1 MSLRVVGAGLGRT
14 GTHSLKLAL
23 ETLLDAPCY
32 HMIEIRERPDDAD
45 VWRRAAEGETLDLTR
60 SIEGYA
66 ATVDWPTA
74 AFWRQLSQENPDA
87 VILLSTR
94 ASSEEWWESAN
105 STIFEVSR
113 QMDPGPVYHMLN
125 SSSPA
130 HSPPTSQ
137 TTTPRSPPT
146 TPTMPRYAATRP
158 QTAWSSGGPETAGS
172 RSATRSA
179 YPRPTSRSRTA
190 TPATASGSAADGTAR
205 MVRRPNQM
213 AGLLGQTVRSRKA
226 RSPSSIQ

>member
-1 MSLRVVGAGLGRT
+1 VSLRVVGAGLGRT

-74 AFWRQLSQENPDA
+74 AFWHQLSQENPDA

-125 SSSPA
+125 SLFPSTFTADFSDHDAAVAAYDA
-130 HSPPTSQ
+130 HN
-137 TTTPRSPPT
+137 
-146 TPTMPRYAATRP
+146 AA
-158 QTAWSSGGPETAGS
+158 
-172 RSATRSA
+172 
-179 YPRPTSRSRTA
+179 
-190 TPATASGSAADGTAR
+190 
-205 MVRRPNQM
+205 VRRHAPADRLVEWRTGDGWQPLCD
-213 AGLLGQTVRSRKA
+213 ALGTPVPDQPFPHSNA
-226 RSPSSIQ
+226 RDGFRQRRGWDGHNGS

>member
-32 HMIEIRERPDDAD
+32 HMMEIRDRPDDAD

-74 AFWRQLSQENPDA
+74 AFWRQFSQENPDA

-94 ASSEEWWESAN
+94 ASSQEWWESAN

-125 SSSPA
+125 SLFPSTFTADFSDHDAAVAAYDAHNAAVRRHAPA
-130 HSPPTSQ
+130 D
-137 TTTPRSPPT
+137 RLVEW
-146 TPTMPRYAATRP
+146 RP
-158 QTAWSSGGPETAGS
+158 GDGWQPLCEALG
-172 RSATRSA
+172 
-179 YPRPTSRSRTA
+179 
-190 TPATASGSAADGTAR
+190 TPAPDQPFPHSNARDDFRQRRGWDSHNGS
-205 MVRRPNQM
+205 
-213 AGLLGQTVRSRKA
+213 
-226 RSPSSIQ
+226 